1 MNAKVMKEFVEG
13 KASVFSAQSAC
24 VILPPVHQLTEIT
37 ITLPFTPQFY
47 ISAMDYAGY
56 VTFLEAQGDLKVT
69 TSYSANPSPFVQD
82 TVWSGN
88 TVSFKY
94 AESTATAFLIFYG

>member
-13 KASVFSAQSAC
+13 KASIFSAQSAC
-24 VILPPVHQLTEIT
+24 VILPPVYNLTSIT

-47 ISAMDYAGY
+47 ISAIDYAGY
-56 VTFLEAQGDLKVT
+56 VTFLEAQGDLKVK

-88 TVSFKY
+88 TVSFRY
-94 AESTATAFLIFYG
+94 AESSATTFLIFYG

>member
-1 MNAKVMKEFVEG
+1 MNAKVMKEFVEE

-24 VILPPVHQLTEIT
+24 VILPPVHQLTNIT

-47 ISAMDYAGY
+47 ISAIDYAGY
-56 VTFLEAQGDLKVT
+56 VTFLQAQGNLRAT
-69 TSYSANPSPFVQD
+69 TSFSSPPSSFVSN

-88 TVSFKY
+88 MVSFDY
-94 AESTATAFLIFYG
+94 AESSATAFLIFYG